1 MPTTL
6 FRIAWRSLLTY
17 NEGRGNFLYTE
28 EVATKHVEWLNSKH
42 IGTIHHWVE
51 WE

>member
-1 MPTTL
+1 MNIKM

-17 NEGRGNFLYTE
+17 NEGHGNFLYTE
-28 EVATKHVEWLNSKH
+28 QEATQKIEWLNTRH
-42 IGTIHHWVE
+42 TGTIHHWVE